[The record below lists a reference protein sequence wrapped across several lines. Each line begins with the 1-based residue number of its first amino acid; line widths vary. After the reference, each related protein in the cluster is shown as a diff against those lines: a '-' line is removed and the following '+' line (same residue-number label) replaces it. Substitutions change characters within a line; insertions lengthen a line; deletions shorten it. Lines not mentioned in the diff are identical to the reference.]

1 MLYGTVANARV
12 LLDNCPETLRSRQ
25 GGGPEVLFESL
36 VLTFSRLQA
45 LVAAAADSQA
55 CGTHEVGLQAE

>member
-1 MLYGTVANARV
+1 MRGFCWITAPKPSGVARAAA
-12 LLDNCPETLRSRQ
+12 LK
-25 GGGPEVLFESL
+25 FESL

-55 CGTHEVGLQAE
+55 CGTHEVGLKAD

>member
-1 MLYGTVANARV
+1 MTGWLMRGFCWITAPKPSGVARAAA
-12 LLDNCPETLRSRQ
+12 LK
-25 GGGPEVLFESL
+25 FESL

-55 CGTHEVGLQAE
+55 CGTHEVGLKAE